1 MWRGLRKILPFFV
14 CFMVIQAFASAQT
27 IRGEDAVSVLFMTF
41 SGVNTADA
49 AQLGSAMY
57 MELEWISRT
66 SGYTIRQ
73 STNTL
78 KTPPVRERLSAAD
91 RMWNPKYLINGV
103 ISQEGEISVVDV
115 SLWTL
120 EDPPALIFSEIFD
133 YRRLD
138 DALSMV
144 PFYSWSLYSVLP
156 VLDTVP
162 EMLKEAGAEE
172 NTAVVKDS
180 PAVTGSSK
188 EEEEIPAVSVD
199 VAAQTWQ
206 SRWLYLGLRAG
217 ISPRFYNFEFD
228 LPKDLGF
235 TWEAAFQA
243 EFQFLRVPWG
253 QRNVFL
259 GMQGEAIFTVDTFN
273 LPDVEGNAS
282 DMALLSIMAPLLVK
296 LNYKPGPFALSLY
309 GGMYYLWYLS
319 SSAENSTPWGYSMG
333 FKFGVKAGKRGT
345 AFFDLRYSTDLGL
358 TAIESSLPVSYRRYI
373 SSLALGYEIGLF
385 DRK

>member
-1 MWRGLRKILPFFV
+1 MRKGLRKVLPVFV
-14 CFMVIQAFASAQT
+14 CFTVIQAFASAQT
-27 IRGEDAVSVLFMTF
+27 IKGEKVVSVLFMTF
-41 SGVNTADA
+41 SGFNTADA
-49 AQLGSAMY
+49 AKLGSAMY

-78 KTPPVRERLSAAD
+78 KTPPAFDRLSAAD
-91 RMWNPKYLINGV
+91 QMGNPKYLINGV
-103 ISQEGEISVVDV
+103 ISQEGEISIVDV

-120 EDPPALIFSEIFD
+120 EDSPALVFSEIFD

-162 EMLKEAGAEE
+162 DMSKAARAEE
-172 NTAVVKDS
+172 NTTVVKDS
-180 PAVTGSSK
+180 S
-188 EEEEIPAVSVD
+188 EEEEIPAVSVE
-199 VAAQTWQ
+199 AATQVWQ
-206 SRWLYLGLRAG
+206 SRWLSLGLRAG
-217 ISPRFYNFEFD
+217 ISPRFYNFEFGF
-228 LPKDLGF
+228 PKDLGF

-243 EFQFLRVPWG
+243 EFQFLQVPWG

-259 GMQGEAIFTVDTFN
+259 GVQGEAIFTVDMFN

-282 DMALLSIMAPLLVK
+282 DMALLSIMVPLLVK

-309 GGMYYLWYLS
+309 GGMYYIGYLS
-319 SSAENSTPWGYSMG
+319 AAAENSTPWGYSMG

-345 AFFDLRYSTDLGL
+345 AFFDLRYSSDLGL
-358 TAIESSLPVSYRRYI
+358 TDIESSLPVSYRRYI
-373 SSLALGYEIGLF
+373 PSLALGYGVGLF